1 MNAIRVNQYGGPEA
15 LALEDIPMPEPKA
28 GEVRIKVAAAGLNF
42 IEIYQRSGQYQ
53 GNLPFTL
60 GAEAA
65 GTINAIGAG
74 VKGFKI
80 GDRVMTVAAQGSYAE
95 YTIAPAVRVA
105 PVPRSLLLEHA
116 VALGIQ
122 GMTAHYLACDTFP
135 LKKGHVCLVHAAA
148 GGTGALLVQ
157 IARLRGAFVIGTV
170 GSEEKAKI
178 AKRAGANKIINYR
191 TQDFE
196 VEVKKITK
204 GAGVDVVYDSVGK
217 DTFDKSLNCLKPRGL
232 MALFGQASG
241 PVPPFNPQILN
252 QKGSLFLTRP
262 SLFAHITEREQL
274 IKKMKDLASWIQKG
288 QLKVAIDKTFSLADA
303 ARAHEYMA
311 GRGTKGKVV
320 LVP

>member
-1 MNAIRVNQYGGPEA
+1 MKAIRVNQYGGSDV
-15 LALEDIPMPEPKA
+15 LSLEEIATPEPKA

-42 IEIYQRSGQYQ
+42 IEIYQRSGLYQ

-65 GTINAIGAG
+65 GVVDAIGPG
-74 VKGFKI
+74 VKDVKI
-80 GDRVMTVAAQGSYAE
+80 GTRVLTVAASGAYAD
-95 YTIAPAVRVA
+95 YTIAPAAKCA
-105 PVPRSLLLEHA
+105 PLPKSLGFEDA

-135 LKKGHVCLVHAAA
+135 LKKGHTCLIHAAA

-157 IARLRGAFVIGTV
+157 IARLRGAIVIGTV

-178 AKRAGANKIINYR
+178 AKRAGAHKIINYN

-196 VEVKKITK
+196 AEVKKLTK

-217 DTFDKSLNCLKPRGL
+217 DTFDKSLNCLKPRG
-232 MALFGQASG
+232 MMVLFGQASG
-241 PVPPFNPQILN
+241 PVPPFNAQVLN
-252 QKGSLFLTRP
+252 QKGSLYLTRP
-262 SLFAHITEREQL
+262 SLFAYIAQREQL
-274 IKKMKDLASWIQKG
+274 LKKVNDLSRWVASGALK
-288 QLKVAIDKTFSLADA
+288 LKVDKRFSLAEA
-303 ARAHEYMA
+303 GRAHDYMA

-320 LVP
+320 IVP